1 MNNINIVKMP
11 PLLLCEVREGS
22 VIGNLYVKRCAGG
35 GVRQSYGMRERSAIN
50 DKQIKHILL
59 LLNRENV

>member
-1 MNNINIVKMP
+1 MP
-11 PLLLCEVREGS
+11 PLLLCEICEGS

-35 GVRQSYGMRERSAIN
+35 GLRQSYSVRERSAIN

-59 LLNRENV
+59 LLNRVNM

>member
-1 MNNINIVKMP
+1 MP
-11 PLLLCEVREGS
+11 PLLLCEFCERS

-35 GVRQSYGMRERSAIN
+35 GVRQSYAVRERSAIN

-59 LLNRENV
+59 LFNRVNMYLIL